1 MLTLTHG
8 LDVGVVLGG
17 APGKLLSQRARQ
29 GGVRHTLVAVSQVAA
44 HADHTR
50 RYKGLMS
57 ARHTRI
63 QGGLC
68 QQDTRG
74 YKGVNVSKTHEDTQG
89 LMSAKHTRIQGG

>member
-1 MLTLTHG
+1 MWRKEKKKERKKKKEVLLTLTHG

-17 APGKLLSQRARQ
+17 APGKLLPQRARQ

-50 RYKGLMS
+50 GYKRVNVSKTHEDTRGLMS

-63 QGGLC
+63 QGG
-68 QQDTRG
+68 
-74 YKGVNVSKTHEDTQG
+74 
-89 LMSAKHTRIQGG
+89 